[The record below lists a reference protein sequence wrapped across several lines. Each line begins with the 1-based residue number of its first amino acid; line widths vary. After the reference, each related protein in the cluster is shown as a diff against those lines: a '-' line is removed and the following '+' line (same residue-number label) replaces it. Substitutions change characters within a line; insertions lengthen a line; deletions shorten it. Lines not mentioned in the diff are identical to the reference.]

1 MFRSPAQAGVTLSCT
16 VRLDEE
22 VYCIRDG
29 GEWVDCPHGAGVNDL
44 VIEIEKRYQRGR
56 QQEQ

>member
-1 MFRSPAQAGVTLSCT
+1 MTLSCT

-29 GEWVDCPHGAGVNDL
+29 GEWTDCPHGPGINDL
-44 VIEIEKRYQRGR
+44 VIAIEKHYR
-56 QQEQ
+56 QGSVDA